1 MVPCRMGLVFHWRLP
16 KGGETSGESR
26 ASGETLARTGLPDLD
41 RQSHFCRTAE
51 QLGLQGVLIDIG
63 AANPDPLLL
72 AAGLGPLTESIE
84 FIVACRSGLWHPT
97 TFVQQL
103 NTLSVLVGGRVSVN
117 VVAGHSPVEQ
127 AFYGDF
133 LEHDQRYDRT
143 EEFLALCHALWRRE
157 DAVDHAG
164 RYYEVRGARLNT
176 PFAGERGSPYLFI
189 AGGSAAAQDVAI
201 RQGSCWMRL
210 ADTPTQIAEDA
221 RPVLAA
227 GKQVGLRMSTICR
240 PTHARAVAA
249 ARELVHETD
258 AQRDQGAE
266 AKFVQDS
273 DSISIRA
280 AFRLAEHEWL
290 TPTLWTG
297 AVRSHG
303 APAMSLVGS
312 PREIA
317 DALLEYGRAGVS
329 QFILSGWPKL
339 DEMIVFG
346 REVLPLIR
354 EAEQAR

>member
-1 MVPCRMGLVFHWRLP
+1 MGLVFHWRLP

-26 ASGETLARTGLPDLD
+26 ASGETLASTGLPDLE

-63 AANPDPLLL
+63 ASNPDPLLL
-72 AAGLGPLTESIE
+72 AAGLGPRTQSIE

-97 TFVQQL
+97 TFVQQI
-103 NTLSVLVGGRVSVN
+103 NTLSNLVGGRVSIN

-133 LEHDQRYDRT
+133 LEHDQRYART
-143 EEFLALCHALWRRE
+143 EEFLALCHALWQR
-157 DAVDHAG
+157 DAPIDHAG
-164 RYYEVRGARLNT
+164 RFYEVRGAKLNT
-176 PFAGERGSPYLFI
+176 PFALPFGRGERASPYLFL
-189 AGGSAAAQDVAI
+189 AGGSPAAQSVAI
-201 RQGSCWMRL
+201 TQGSCWMRL
-210 ADTPTQIAEDA
+210 ADTPTQIAADA

-240 PTHARAVAA
+240 PTHAEAITA
-249 ARELVHETD
+249 ARELISQTEP
-258 AQRDQGAE
+258 QRDQGAE
-266 AKFVQDS
+266 ANFVRDS

-280 AFRLAEHEWL
+280 AYRLAEQEWL

-329 QFILSGWPKL
+329 HFILSGWPKL
-339 DEMIVFG
+339 DEMIIFG

-354 EAEQAR
+354 EAEQ